1 MATTA
6 PARIDPARLRR
17 ALALDVTPLPSGD
30 FEVGRWH
37 VNALWGCSCP
47 DRQIRGVTCKHEIRV
62 RLARL
67 DADILNALRE
77 VLT

>member
-1 MATTA
+1 M
-6 PARIDPARLRR
+6 RIDPDRLRR
-17 ALALDVTPLPSGD
+17 ALHLDVTPLPSGD
-30 FEVGRWH
+30 FTVGEYH
-37 VNALWGCSCP
+37 VSPVWGCCCP
-47 DRQIRGVTCKHEIRV
+47 DRRIRGATCKHEIAT